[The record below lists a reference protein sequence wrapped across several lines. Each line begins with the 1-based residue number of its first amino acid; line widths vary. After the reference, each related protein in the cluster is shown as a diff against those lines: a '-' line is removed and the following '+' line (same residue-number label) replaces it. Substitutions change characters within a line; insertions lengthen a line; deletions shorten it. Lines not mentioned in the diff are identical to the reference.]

1 MNKPEKLVGIQKLMN
16 AKDHITFDMP
26 VDAYGEPTW
35 EKAENLLWDLAHALL
50 SEPTN

>member
-1 MNKPEKLVGIQKLMN
+1 MNEYDKLVGIQKLLN
-16 AKDHITFDMP
+16 AKDHVLRDLPFN
-26 VDAYGEPTW
+26 AYGEPTW